1 MAHIK
6 SRKHP
11 IARRLNC
18 SVAVAAAVMAL
29 PAYAQQADAEVAKT
43 SGTLPQITVQG
54 EVPYKADS
62 VASPKFTQ
70 PLVDT
75 TQTVS
80 VIKKEVIQDQAAT
93 TLTEALRNVPGV
105 GTFFAG
111 ENGNTNTGDAIFMR
125 GFDTSN
131 SIYVDGVRDLGSISR
146 DIFNTEQVEVTK
158 GPASTDYGRSAP
170 SGAIN
175 LVSKQPTLT
184 DAASA
189 SVGFGSGSYKRST
202 VDLNKALTG
211 MEGAAIRLNAMVQD
225 AGVAGRDEV
234 ENDRWAIAP
243 SIAFGLNSPTRTYL
257 NFLHVKQNNV
267 PDGGVFTIGMPG
279 YSSPDDPAFPGHRAF
294 LDNAGRVDPKNFYG
308 TRSDRDDVTADMATL
323 RVEHDINADTTIRNT
338 TRWGRT
344 KEDYLLTSFLGQ
356 GTTWDK
362 NSGTWKLGG
371 SPLLTPNPADPSTW
385 TITRNI
391 NSKDQV
397 NTIMTNQTNLTT
409 SFATGSV
416 KHDLSAGF
424 ELTREEQES
433 YTRAPNGTVPSSVS
447 VYNPDSSVYLPDYT
461 RTGAFGKG
469 STDTISLYAFDTLKF
484 NEQWQANFGLRVDHY
499 KTKYNAV
506 AACGGRGGPA
516 CGSNP
521 AGTLMSSADHLKA
534 SDNIVSW
541 KTGLLY
547 KPAAN
552 GSIYVNY
559 AVSKQPPGGSN
570 FQLSTAEDS
579 ANNPNLDPQEAKTAE
594 IGTKWDLLNKRLL
607 LTAAI
612 FRTDVENEIF
622 EDDNGIVDQT
632 GKKRVEGIELSAS
645 GQITKDWSVIA
656 GYTYQDTKIIKGDPL
671 ANDDSDGLTYTP
683 KDSFSLW
690 TTYQLP
696 RGFTVGGGARYSG
709 GLTRGSDGAVGTP
722 NYTESYWVYDAMAT
736 YRLSKNVDLQLNI
749 YNLFDKEYVAAIN
762 KSGYRYFPGIERSA
776 RLTANIRF

>member
-29 PAYAQQADAEVAKT
+29 PAYAQQTDDAAKQA
-43 SGTLPQITVQG
+43 GTLPQITVQG
-54 EVPYKADS
+54 DVPYKADAVS
-62 VASPKFTQ
+62 SPKFTQ

-80 VIKKEVIQDQAAT
+80 IIKKEVIQDQGAT
-93 TLTEALRNVPGV
+93 TLTEALRSVPGV
-105 GTFFAG
+105 GTFYAG
-111 ENGNTNTGDAIFMR
+111 ENGNTSTGDAIYMR

-146 DIFNTEQVEVTK
+146 DIFNVEQVEVTK
-158 GPASTDYGRSAP
+158 GPSSTDYGRSAP

-175 LVSKQPTLT
+175 LVTKQPTLT
-184 DAASA
+184 DATSA
-189 SVGFGSGSYKRST
+189 SVGFGSGSYKRT
-202 VDLNKALTG
+202 AVDLNKALTG
-211 MEGAAIRLNAMVQD
+211 MEGTAIRLNAMVQD

-234 ENDRWAIAP
+234 ENDRWAVAP

-267 PDGGVFTIGMPG
+267 PDGGVYTIGLPG
-279 YSSPDDPAFPGHRAF
+279 FGSPDPARPYLG
-294 LDNAGRVDPKNFYG
+294 NAPKVDSSNFYG

-323 RVEHDINADTTIRNT
+323 RFEHDISADTTIRNT

-344 KEDYLLTSFLGQ
+344 KQDYLLTSFMAAG
-356 GTTWDK
+356 
-362 NSGTWKLGG
+362 SGANQI
-371 SPLLTPNPADPSTW
+371 LTPSATDPSTW
-385 TITRNI
+385 TMARNI
-391 NSKDQV
+391 NTKDQV
-397 NTIMTNQTNLTT
+397 NTIITNQTNLTT
-409 SFATGSV
+409 SFATGSI

-433 YTRAPNGTVPSSVS
+433 YTRATTGTVPRVS
-447 VYNPDSSVYLPDYT
+447 VYDPDSSISLPDYN

-469 STDTISLYAFDTLKF
+469 STDTIAAYVFDTLKF
-484 NEQWQANFGLRVDHY
+484 NDQWQANLGLRIDHY
-499 KTKYNAV
+499 KTRYNAV
-506 AACGGRGGPA
+506 AACGGRGPA

-521 AGTLMSSADHLKA
+521 TGTLMSSADHLKA
-534 SDNIVSW
+534 SDNVVSW

-547 KPAAN
+547 KPAPN

-570 FQLSTAEDS
+570 FQLSTSDNS
-579 ANNPNLDPQEAKTAE
+579 ANNANMDPQEAKTAE

-622 EDDNGIVDQT
+622 ENDDGTFDQT
-632 GKKRVEGIELSAS
+632 GKKRVKGFELSAS
-645 GQITKDWSVIA
+645 GQITRDWSVIA
-656 GYTYQDTKIIKGDPL
+656 GYTYQDSEIVKGDPL
-671 ANDDSDGLTYTP
+671 TNDDSDGLTYTP

-709 GLTRGSDGAVGTP
+709 GLKRGSDGAVGTP
-722 NYTESYWVYDAMAT
+722 NFTDSYWVYDAMAT